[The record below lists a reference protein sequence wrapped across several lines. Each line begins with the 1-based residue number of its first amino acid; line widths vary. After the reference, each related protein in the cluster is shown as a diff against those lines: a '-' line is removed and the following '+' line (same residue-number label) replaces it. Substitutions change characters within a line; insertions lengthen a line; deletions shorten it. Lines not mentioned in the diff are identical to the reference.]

1 MSLNHLKVSFFLA
14 VRGLLRGS
22 RGSLYLSILIIA
34 MVFTNMIFMPSII
47 MGAIK
52 NAEQSIIEYQTGNVL
67 ISPKENEPHIE
78 DASGLLDK
86 LNRIPGVIRASA
98 HYSMGATLRN
108 KGNQIGATVIGIR
121 PDDERMVTGTWKKMK
136 EGEYLSDGET
146 GEVIIGIQTAGHKDE
161 AEDMGPSLGHVR
173 TGDPVIVEYTNGVSR
188 EYRVKGIIET
198 RSYQA
203 DMEVFVTWNEME
215 SVLGHPIDVASG
227 MIIKTAPDVPEA
239 QVKQQILRFGVQE
252 QVKTWQDLLEE
263 SFGRAIESFSII
275 NSVTV
280 IVSLV
285 IAVVVLF
292 IVIMIKTLNS
302 RRQIGV
308 LKALGVEKHII
319 IHNYLFQVLLLTLA
333 GAVVGIVIVEGM
345 VGLLTIFPIQFPDGE
360 VTPYV
365 TIHDLIT
372 NTALLFISAA
382 IAGYIPAWQVA
393 SEDIMTAMRS

>member
-1 MSLNHLKVSFFLA
+1 MTFNHLKVSFFLA

-34 MVFTNMIFMPSII
+34 MVFTNMIFMSSII

-52 NAEQSIIEYQTGNVL
+52 NSEQSIIDYQTGNVL
-67 ISPKENEPHIE
+67 ISPKENEQYIE
-78 DASGLLDK
+78 DAGGLLDK

-98 HYSMGATLRN
+98 HYSMGATLRY
-108 KGNQIGATVIGIR
+108 KGNHVGATVIGIR

-161 AEDMGPSLGHVR
+161 ADDMGPSLGYVR
-173 TGDPVIVEYTNGVSR
+173 AGDSVIIEYTNGVSR
-188 EYRVKGIIET
+188 EYRIKGIIET
-198 RSYQA
+198 RSFQA

-215 SVLGHPIDVASG
+215 NIIGHPIDLASG
-227 MIIKTAPDVPEA
+227 MIIKTSPDVPEA

-252 QVKTWQDLLEE
+252 KVQTWQDLLEE
-263 SFGRAIESFSII
+263 AFGRAIASFAII
-275 NSVTV
+275 NNVTV

-285 IAVVVLF
+285 IAIVVLF

-308 LKALGVEKHII
+308 LKALGVEKSII
-319 IHNYLFQVLLLTLA
+319 IHNYLFQVLLLTMA
-333 GAVVGIVIVEGM
+333 GTVVGVIIVEGM
-345 VGLLTIFPIQFPDGE
+345 VGLLTLFPIKFPDGD

-365 TIHDLIT
+365 TLSDLVT
-372 NTALLFISAA
+372 NTILLFIAA
-382 IAGYIPAWQVA
+382 AFAGYIPAWRVA
-393 SEDIMTAMRS
+393 NEDIMTAMRS

>member
-1 MSLNHLKVSFFLA
+1 MSLQHLKVSFFLA
-14 VRGLLRGS
+14 LRGIMRGS

-52 NAEQSIIEYQTGNVL
+52 NAERSVIEYQTGNVL
-67 ISPKENEPHIE
+67 ISPKENEQYIE
-78 DASGLLDK
+78 EVVGLLDK

-108 KGNQIGATVIGIR
+108 DGNHVGATVVGIK
-121 PDDERMVTGTWKKMK
+121 PDDERMVTGSWKKMK

-146 GEVIIGIQTAGHKDE
+146 GEVIIGIQTAGHKDDT
-161 AEDMGPSLGHVR
+161 EDMGPSLGYVR
-173 TGDPVIVEYTNGVSR
+173 TGDPVTIEYTNGVSR
-188 EYRVKGIIET
+188 EYRVKGIVET

-203 DMEVFVTWNEME
+203 DMEVFVTWEEMQQI
-215 SVLGHPIDVASG
+215 LGHPIDKASG
-227 MIIKTAPDVPEA
+227 IIIKTAPDVPES

-252 QVKTWQDLLEE
+252 KVQTWQDLLEE

-280 IVSLV
+280 VVSLV
-285 IAVVVLF
+285 IAIVVLF

-308 LKALGVEKHII
+308 LKALGVEKSII
-319 IHNYLFQVLLLTLA
+319 IHNYLFQVLILTTA
-333 GAVVGIVIVEGM
+333 GAILGICIVEGM
-345 VGLLTIFPIQFPDGE
+345 VGLMTIYPIKFPDGD
-360 VTPYV
+360 VVPYV
-365 TIHDLIT
+365 TAWDLIS
-372 NTALLFISAA
+372 NTILLFIAA
-382 IAGYIPAWQVA
+382 SIAGYVPAWRVA

>member
-1 MSLNHLKVSFFLA
+1 MSLQHLKVSFFLA

-34 MVFTNMIFMPSII
+34 MVFTNMIFMSSII

-52 NAEQSIIEYQTGNVL
+52 NSERSIIEYQTGNILVE
-67 ISPKENEPHIE
+67 PKDNEQYIE
-78 DASGLLDK
+78 DVSSLLDK

-98 HYSMGATLRN
+98 HYSMGATLKN
-108 KGNQIGATVIGIR
+108 EGNRVGGTVTAVR

-146 GEVIIGIQTAGHKDE
+146 GEVIIGIQTAGHKDKN
-161 AEDMGPSLGHVR
+161 EDMGASLGYVR
-173 TGDPVIVEYTNGVSR
+173 TGDPVTIEFTNGVTR
-188 EYRVKGIIET
+188 EYRIKGIIET

-203 DMEVFVTWNEME
+203 DMDVFVTWNEME
-215 SVLGHPIDVASG
+215 SVLGHPIDDSTG
-227 MIIKTAPDVPEA
+227 LIIKTTPDLPES
-239 QVKQQILRFGVQE
+239 QVKQTILRFGVQE
-252 QVKTWQDLLEE
+252 KVKTWQDLLEE
-263 SFGRAIESFSII
+263 AFGRAIQSFSII

-285 IAVVVLF
+285 IAIVVLF

-308 LKALGVEKHII
+308 LKAIGVEKSII
-319 IHNYLFQVLLLTLA
+319 INNYLFQVLLLTTA
-333 GAVVGIVIVEGM
+333 GTIVGIGIVEGM
-345 VGLLTIFPIQFPDGE
+345 VGLLTLYPIKFPDGD

-365 TIHDLIT
+365 TTMDLVT
-372 NTALLFISAA
+372 NTILLFIAAA
-382 IAGYIPAWQVA
+382 IAGYIPAWRVA
-393 SEDIMTAMRS
+393 SEDIMTAMRA

>member
-1 MSLNHLKVSFFLA
+1 MSLQHLKVSFFLA

-34 MVFTNMIFMPSII
+34 MVFTNMIFMSSII

-52 NAEQSIIEYQTGNVL
+52 NSERSIIEYQTGNILVE
-67 ISPKENEPHIE
+67 PKDNEQYIE
-78 DASGLLDK
+78 DVSSLLDK

-98 HYSMGATLRN
+98 HYSMGATLKN
-108 KGNQIGATVIGIR
+108 EGNRVGGTVTAVR

-146 GEVIIGIQTAGHKDE
+146 GEVIIGIQTSGHKDKN
-161 AEDMGPSLGHVR
+161 EDMGATLGYVR
-173 TGDPVIVEYTNGVSR
+173 TGDPVTIEFTNGVTK
-188 EYRVKGIIET
+188 EYRVKGIFET

-215 SVLGHPIDVASG
+215 SVLGHPIEDSTG
-227 MIIKTAPDVPEA
+227 LIIKTTPDLPEA
-239 QVKQQILRFGVQE
+239 QVKQTILRFGVQE
-252 QVKTWQDLLEE
+252 KVKTWQDLLEE
-263 SFGRAIESFSII
+263 AFGRAIQSFSII

-285 IAVVVLF
+285 IAIVVLF

-308 LKALGVEKHII
+308 LKALGVEKSII
-319 IHNYLFQVLLLTLA
+319 INNYLFQVLLLTTA
-333 GAVVGIVIVEGM
+333 GTILGIGIVEGM
-345 VGLLTIFPIQFPDGE
+345 VGLLTLYPIKFPDGD

-365 TIHDLIT
+365 TTMDLVT
-372 NTALLFISAA
+372 NTILLFIAAA
-382 IAGYIPAWQVA
+382 IAGYIPAWRVA
-393 SEDIMTAMRS
+393 SEDIMTAMRA

>member
-1 MSLNHLKVSFFLA
+1 
-14 VRGLLRGS
+14 
-22 RGSLYLSILIIA
+22 

-52 NAEQSIIEYQTGNVL
+52 NSERSIIEYQTGNILVE
-67 ISPKENEPHIE
+67 PKENEQYIE
-78 DASGLLDK
+78 DISGLLDK

-98 HYSMGATLRN
+98 HYSLGAMLIN
-108 KGNQIGATVIGIR
+108 EGNRVGGTVTAIR

-146 GEVIIGIQTAGHKDE
+146 GEVIIGIQTAGHKDKN
-161 AEDMGPSLGHVR
+161 EDMGPSLGYIRV
-173 TGDPVIVEYTNGVSR
+173 GDPVTIEYTNGVTR
-188 EYRVKGIIET
+188 DYRVKGIVET

-203 DMEVFVTWNEME
+203 DMDVFVTWNEME
-215 SVLGHPIDVASG
+215 SVIGHPIDVSTG
-227 MIIKTAPDVPEA
+227 VIMKTAPDLPEA
-239 QVKQQILRFGVQE
+239 QVKQTILRFGIQE

-263 SFGRAIESFSII
+263 AFGRAIQSFSII

-280 IVSLV
+280 VVSLV
-285 IAVVVLF
+285 IAIVVLF

-308 LKALGVEKHII
+308 LKALGVEKSII
-319 IHNYLFQVLLLTLA
+319 IHNYLFQVLLLTTA
-333 GAVVGIVIVEGM
+333 GAIMGVIIVEGM
-345 VGLLTIFPIQFPDGE
+345 VGLLTLFPIKFPDGD

-365 TIHDLIT
+365 TMGDLIT
-372 NTALLFISAA
+372 NTILLFIAA
-382 IAGYIPAWQVA
+382 SIAGYIPAWRVA